1 MAASAAAGKAL
12 APRDMIRAGTIY
24 RDLPVRA
31 AGFVS
36 RQGPSDLKIVVLLEP
51 EDASAK
57 LASAVVGLVDDKG
70 TVKAQWTAQANDLG
84 RSPVAAAL
92 TAPAGRYRLRVAAID
107 TSGKGG
113 TTEDDFT
120 LQLTE
125 MPPIRLSSMLLG
137 VGQGGFSPKLAFSS
151 ADAAAIGYIEIYGAT
166 KDAKVE
172 TTFEIVKPDGEVMGS
187 GAGTVGAG
195 PAEDARIAYG
205 GFGIA
210 TLEPGDYTMRATIT
224 VDGKQAGVATRTLRK
239 LK

>member
-1 MAASAAAGKAL
+1 
-12 APRDMIRAGTIY
+12 MIRAGTVY
-24 RDLPVRA
+24 RDLPIRTG
-31 AGFVS
+31 GFVS
-36 RQGPSDLKIVVLLEP
+36 RQGPSELKVVVLFEP
-51 EDASAK
+51 EDPATR

-70 TVKAQWTAQANDLG
+70 TVKAQWTAQANDLA
-84 RSPVAAAL
+84 RSPATAAL
-92 TAPAGRYRLRVAAID
+92 TAAAGRYRLRVAAVD

-113 TTEDDFT
+113 TTEDDFI

-137 VGQGGFSPKLAFSS
+137 VGQGGFSPKLAFTS
-151 ADAAAIGYIEIYGAT
+151 ADAAAIGYVEVYGTT

-195 PAEDARIAYG
+195 SAEDARIAYG

-210 TLEPGDYTMRATIT
+210 TLAPGDYTMRVTVS
-224 VDGKQAGVATRTLRK
+224 VDGKPAGIASRTLRK